1 MLLNF
6 RSIYF
11 IGQICFYVVL
21 YHIYTIPTQADLELI
36 PKPLENPKYFLIV
49 QKKYWILIQRN

>member
-36 PKPLENPKYFLIV
+36 PKPLENP
-49 QKKYWILIQRN
+49 